1 MCYLRF
7 QDDPDSCHY
16 SAPLPIIPVMLA
28 DTLKL
33 HEIAFTPIFG
43 GESTKTVQ
51 DLDGP
56 FPWEQYI
63 SNEYSQK
70 LREAE
75 GIKYRDDVKPYHIS
89 QPQGAS
95 VSLIHKPD
103 QRCDLKLNR
112 DCLPAVQ
119 FTLDGRVIR
128 WQKYSM
134 HIGFNYR
141 EGTVISD
148 IRYEGRKLFHRLS
161 ISDMVSRS
169 ITNRCSAQSLTRA
182 TLSKTVPYGDPR
194 VSSRSSS
201 IRIWQDPF

>member
-7 QDDPDSCHY
+7 KDDPDSCHY
-16 SAPLPIIPVMLA
+16 GAPLPIIPVMLA

-51 DLDGP
+51 DLDGT

-95 VSLIHKPD
+95 VSRMHYPD
-103 QRCDLKLNR
+103 RHCDLKLNR
-112 DCLPAVQ
+112 DRSHRPVHSRWSSHSMAEVLYAYRVQLP
-119 FTLDGRVIR
+119 RR
-128 WQKYSM
+128 HS
-134 HIGFNYR
+134 H
-141 EGTVISD
+141 
-148 IRYEGRKLFHRLS
+148 
-161 ISDMVSRS
+161 
-169 ITNRCSAQSLTRA
+169 
-182 TLSKTVPYGDPR
+182 
-194 VSSRSSS
+194 
-201 IRIWQDPF
+201 